1 MNVSE
6 ARIADVGRAV
16 NAEMIAV
23 VLPLFAT
30 GLGLIGLV
38 LANGEMNGIAH
49 HLLMIIGMTLA
60 MMSAFAIP
68 VCRAVARGT
77 LWWHAN
83 AAVVVALLSFLSVW
97 ILAAAVLHLGVGALG
112 TLIGPVAIAAVI
124 TICCASSQI
133 GRPRARRLAACQ
145 LTRPLRPGQHV
156 RAAAQWAGL
165 AGARC
170 VRVCA
175 LPMALTAAQ
184 PTLAILASVTALLW
198 IERVAHRP
206 PLRLWLAVGYLGT
219 GALVVIT
226 TNSGLMPAAGHHSS
240 R

>member
-6 ARIADVGRAV
+6 ARIANVGWTV
-16 NAEMIAV
+16 TAETIAV

-30 GLGLIGLV
+30 GLGVIGLV

-68 VCRAVARGT
+68 MCRAVARGT

-83 AAVVVALLSFLSVW
+83 AAVVVALLTFLFAW
-97 ILAAAVLHLGVGALG
+97 ILAAAVLHLGIATLG

-124 TICCASSQI
+124 TLCCASSQI
-133 GRPRARRLAACQ
+133 GRPRAQQLAACQ
-145 LTRPLRPGQHV
+145 LTRPLRPGQHI
-156 RAAAQWAGL
+156 RGAAQWAGI

-175 LPMALTAAQ
+175 LPMALSAVQ

-206 PLRLWLAVGYLGT
+206 PLRLWLAVGYLGL

-226 TNSGLMPAAGHHSS
+226 TGLALMPATAHHAGH
-240 R
+240 